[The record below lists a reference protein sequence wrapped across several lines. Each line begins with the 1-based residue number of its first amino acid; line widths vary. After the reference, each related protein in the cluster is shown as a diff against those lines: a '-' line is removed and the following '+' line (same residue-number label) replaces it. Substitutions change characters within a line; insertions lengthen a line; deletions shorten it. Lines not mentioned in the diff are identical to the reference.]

1 MPKFTLIAEHLDNNG
16 EVESRVTHEFN
27 EDFLSDVVLMMQEFL
42 RGVGYYFDGELMILD
57 EEREP
62 SENYTHSDCYWDIDR
77 NK

>member
-1 MPKFTLIAEHLDNNG
+1 MLFRS

-62 SENYTHSDCYWDIDR
+62 SENYIHSDCYWDIDR